1 MNQTT
6 GIILAAGKGT
16 RMNSSK
22 AKVLHAL
29 AGKTMVKH
37 VLDAVSLAGV
47 TRQIVVIGHQGEDV
61 KRALGQEYIYALQEE
76 QLGTGHA
83 VMQTR
88 EFWDNKFGTLLVL
101 CGDTPLITSETVE
114 KLIKEHR
121 DNNAV
126 CSVLTAQVP
135 SPKGYGR
142 IIRDNRGHVIAI
154 IEEKDATEEQQKI
167 EEINTG
173 CYCFNQEYLKD
184 ALAQLNPANAQG
196 EYYLTD
202 VISYYQQQDLPVMGV
217 TLKDYREL
225 QGINNRLQLAEA
237 EQLLRH
243 RINNDL
249 MLKGVTMVSPQ
260 NTFIDTNVKIGPDT
274 VILPNTYLKG
284 DITIGSNCEIG
295 PETSISDSDVGDDVV
310 INNSVVKESTIGNN
324 CLIGPFSY
332 LRPGTKLADNVKIGD
347 FVEIKKSDIGPGS
360 KIPHLTYVGDTQIGK
375 KVNVGAGTITCN
387 YDGKDKWRT
396 ILRDGCFIGS
406 NTNLVAPVIVGENAI
421 IGAGSTITKDVPAES
436 LAVARGKQKNIS
448 GWATKN
454 NEETKK
460 DKKKEE

>member
-37 VLDAVSLAGV
+37 VLDAVSGAGV

-61 KRALGQEYIYALQEE
+61 KKALGEQYIYALQEE

-83 VMQTR
+83 VMQTKKY
-88 EFWDNKFGTLLVL
+88 WDNNAGTLLVL

-135 SPKGYGR
+135 RPKGYGR
-142 IIRDNRGHVIAI
+142 IIRDKYGHVVEI
-154 IEEKDATEEQQKI
+154 IEDKDATEEQRKI
-167 EEINTG
+167 DEINTG

-184 ALAQLNPANAQG
+184 ALAQLNPANSQG

-225 QGINNRLQLAEA
+225 QGINNRLQLADA
-237 EQLLRH
+237 EQLLRD
-243 RINNDL
+243 RINNAL
-249 MLKGVTMVSPQ
+249 MLSGVTMVSPQ
-260 NTFIDTNVKIGPDT
+260 NTFIDNNVKIGPDT
-274 VILPNTYLKG
+274 IVLPNTYLRG
-284 DITIGSNCEIG
+284 DTTIGSSCEIG
-295 PETSISDSDVGDDVV
+295 PGTTIVDSGVGDDVV
-310 INNSVVKESTIGNN
+310 INNSVIKESSIGNR

-332 LRPGTKLADNVKIGD
+332 LRPGTKLANDVKIGD
-347 FVEIKKSDIGPGS
+347 FVEIKKSEVGTGS
-360 KIPHLTYVGDTQIGK
+360 KIPHLTYIGDTQIGE

-387 YDGKDKWRT
+387 YDGKNKWKT
-396 ILRDGCFIGS
+396 ILQDGCFIGS
-406 NTNLVAPVIVGENAI
+406 NTNLVAPVIVGENAV
-421 IGAGSTITKDVPAES
+421 IGAGSTITKDVPAEN
-436 LAVARGKQKNIS
+436 LAVARGNQKNIS
-448 GWATKN
+448 GWAAKN
-454 NEETKK
+454 NEETKN